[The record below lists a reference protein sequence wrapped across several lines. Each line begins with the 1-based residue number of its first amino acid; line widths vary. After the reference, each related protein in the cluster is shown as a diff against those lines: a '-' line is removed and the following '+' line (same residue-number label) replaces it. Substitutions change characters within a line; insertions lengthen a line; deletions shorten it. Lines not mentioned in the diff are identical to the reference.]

1 MQYFSSVNQVI
12 ATGRSNHNE
21 FFHGSTWMAFRPTHE
36 TECCA
41 GNVHRFM
48 PNYVAHMWLR
58 RKDGS
63 IAAALYGPSAA
74 TFDLPNGRQCHIAQ
88 RTSYPFDGE
97 IEFSFGLKERTDIP
111 FLLRIP
117 AWCRDAKI
125 YVNGKLWRDAC
136 PAGTFVTLRR
146 KFRNGD
152 RIRLCLS
159 MQPVMNTVPG
169 QGIYVQRGP
178 LLFSYPVPQRKTAD
192 RTVYANMNGK
202 VPGNPE
208 FECWSIEPAGP
219 WNYALCSDPVIPLKV
234 IRTKPAA
241 AGSYPFD
248 PEHTPVKISVPV
260 KPIDWELEK
269 GRYTPRLPAEGIARA
284 VSDRIEYLELIPYG
298 CTELRLTVFPQCN

>member
-1 MQYFSSVNQVI
+1 MHRWEKVTQDTRFSESCRTMQGSRRPGAESS
-12 ATGRSNHNE
+12 RS
-21 FFHGSTWMAFRPTHE
+21 S
-36 TECCA
+36 
-41 GNVHRFM
+41 
-48 PNYVAHMWLR
+48 LL
-58 RKDGS
+58 KD
-63 IAAALYGPSAA
+63 
-74 TFDLPNGRQCHIAQ
+74 
-88 RTSYPFDGE
+88 
-97 IEFSFGLKERTDIP
+97 DI
-111 FLLRIP
+111 
-117 AWCRDAKI
+117 WD
-125 YVNGKLWRDAC
+125 
-136 PAGTFVTLRR
+136 
-146 KFRNGD
+146 
-152 RIRLCLS
+152 
-159 MQPVMNTVPG
+159 
-169 QGIYVQRGP
+169 
-178 LLFSYPVPQRKTAD
+178 RKTAD